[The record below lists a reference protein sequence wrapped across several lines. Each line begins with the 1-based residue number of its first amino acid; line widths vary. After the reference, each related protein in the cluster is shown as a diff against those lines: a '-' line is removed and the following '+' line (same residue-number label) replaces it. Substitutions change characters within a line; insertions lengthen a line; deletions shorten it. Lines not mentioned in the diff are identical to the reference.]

1 MIINIVQTE
10 DVHSTQI
17 KEWEREKKN
26 KNVKIIHTQK
36 KKIHTKMFFKG
47 VVK

>member
-17 KEWEREKKN
+17 KEWEREKKT
-26 KNVKIIHTQK
+26 KNVKIIHTQ

>member
-17 KEWEREKKN
+17 KEWEREKT

-36 KKIHTKMFFKG
+36 KKQHTKMFFKG